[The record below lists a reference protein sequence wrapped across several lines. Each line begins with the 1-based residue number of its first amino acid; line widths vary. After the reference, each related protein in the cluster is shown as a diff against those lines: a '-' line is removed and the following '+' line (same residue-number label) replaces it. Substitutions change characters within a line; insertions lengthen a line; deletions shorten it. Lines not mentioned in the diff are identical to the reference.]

1 MNFDFEKFKK
11 IIVTGGSGFIGKH
24 LIKKLLE
31 DTSSTI
37 FNIDKL
43 GYASD
48 NKLIDLFL
56 KNSSTVI
63 SLFNSP
69 SFVIFKFPNL
79 SFL

>member
-31 DTSSTI
+31 ETSSTI

-48 NKLIDLFL
+48 NKLIDLF
-56 KNSSTVI
+56 
-63 SLFNSP
+63 
-69 SFVIFKFPNL
+69 
-79 SFL
+79 